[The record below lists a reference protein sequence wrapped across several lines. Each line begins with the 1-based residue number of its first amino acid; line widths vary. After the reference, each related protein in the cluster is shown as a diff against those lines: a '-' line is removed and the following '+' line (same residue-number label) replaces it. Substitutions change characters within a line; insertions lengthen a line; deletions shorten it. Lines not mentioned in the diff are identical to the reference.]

1 MNITKQQ
8 IDALNAVV
16 TINVTKDDY
25 SEKVQKSLNDYRKN
39 ANIPGFRK
47 GHVPMS
53 LVQKQYGKAVLL
65 DEVNKILQQSLNDY
79 LVAEKLDILGNPL
92 PVVKDEFDWD
102 ADDFSFD
109 FELGLAPE
117 FSVDL
122 AAKKVTRYKI
132 IADETL
138 LNEQVERIQKQY
150 GKLFTK
156 EVSEEGDELR
166 GTFTNEAENIN
177 QHFYL

>member
-25 SEKVQKSLNDYRKN
+25 SEKVEKSLNDYRKN

-53 LVQKQYGKAVLL
+53 LVKKQYGKAVLL
-65 DEVNKILQQSLNDY
+65 DEGNKILQQSLNDY
-79 LVAEKLDILGNPL
+79 LVQEKLDILGNPL

-109 FELGLAPE
+109 FVIGLAPE
-117 FSVDL
+117 FSVEPT
-122 AAKKVTRYKI
+122 AKRVTRYKI
-132 IADETL
+132 VAHEALMT
-138 LNEQVERIQKQY
+138 EQVERIQKQY
-150 GKLFTK
+150 RKLYSK

-166 GTFTNEAENIN
+166 GTF
-177 QHFYL
+177 